1 MLSRHLIAR
10 CAHHGSRH
18 LSSWRHLPEA
28 DPVVRALGALPAD
41 WSVHMRNLTSQ
52 IFPEVTPPNTQQDPE
67 EEYTDFF
74 ATYQGKVVLFS
85 SNMVIDEQFWIKHAL
100 TERLAPMHE
109 CTWGP
114 LHAFDDD
121 RSHV

>member
-1 MLSRHLIAR
+1 MVH
-10 CAHHGSRH
+10 
-18 LSSWRHLPEA
+18 
-28 DPVVRALGALPAD
+28 ALGALPAD

-52 IFPEVTPPNTQQDPE
+52 IFPEMTPPNPQQDPE
-67 EEYTDFF
+67 EQYTNFF
-74 ATYQGKVVLFS
+74 AMHQGKLVLFS
-85 SNMVIDEQFWIKHAL
+85 SKSKIDEQFWLHHAL
-100 TERLAPMHE
+100 TGRLAPMHE